1 MSRPHVVMV
10 WLRFVDVNTCGKH
23 TWMLSGGTIGALS
36 YGVVDRV
43 EFYAQPACLSLVPWQ
58 QLIMATVSGLSKQH
72 SVFARSS
79 SLQVPFLNA
88 DAYGI
93 SRTNPLHRGPAG

>member
-1 MSRPHVVMV
+1 
-10 WLRFVDVNTCGKH
+10 
-23 TWMLSGGTIGALS
+23 MLSGGTIGALS

-58 QLIMATVSGLSKQH
+58 QLLMVNVDSA
-72 SVFARSS
+72 FARYLRAS

-93 SRTNPLHRGPAG
+93 QTNPLHRGPAGNG